1 MSDSITPRQFA
12 QADGVADWQADDG
25 SAWAVFRSGSFA
37 AGARFVDAIAEI
49 ADAVNHH
56 PDVDLR
62 YATVL
67 VRTSSHDAGGLTT
80 RDVDLARRISDAAAE
95 LELPVE
101 TSRRRA
107 GSGA

>member
-1 MSDSITPRQFA
+1 MTDSITPRQFA
-12 QADGVADWQADDG
+12 HADGVSDWHADDG
-25 SAWAVFRSGSFA
+25 SAWAVFRTGSFA

-62 YATVL
+62 YATAT

-101 TSRRRA
+101 TSRHRA
-107 GSGA
+107 GSAG

>member
-62 YATVL
+62 YAAVT

-80 RDVDLARRISDAAAE
+80 RDVDLARRISEAAAE

-101 TSRRRA
+101 GSRH
-107 GSGA
+107 GSGSGG

>member
-1 MSDSITPRQFA
+1 MSDSITPREFLH
-12 QADGVADWQADDG
+12 ADGVADWQADDG

-62 YATVL
+62 YATL
-67 VRTSSHDAGGLTT
+67 TVRTSSHDSGGLTT
-80 RDVDLARRISDAAAE
+80 RDVDLARRISDAARE
-95 LELPVE
+95 LEIPVE
-101 TSRRRA
+101 AHHHAGGRR
-107 GSGA
+107 

>member
-1 MSDSITPRQFA
+1 MDDSITPREFA
-12 QADGVADWQADDG
+12 HADGVADWSADDG

-62 YATVL
+62 YSTVT
-67 VRTSSHDAGGLTT
+67 VRTSSHDAGGLTR
-80 RDVDLARRISDAAAE
+80 RDVDLARRISDAARE

-101 TSRRRA
+101 PHHHLRR
-107 GSGA
+107 